1 MSVLSSLAHSLRA
14 RPRAVTLYGAPEG
27 FDAAAIG
34 ALIAGSDAAVWLHV
48 CRDDSRMARFAA
60 ALEFFH
66 PTFDV
71 LTFPA
76 WDCLP
81 YDRVSPNGE
90 ITSRRI
96 DTLTRLAATDLK
108 PSPAMGEG
116 LGGGDASPPRSD
128 RVVARRDHPHPGPPP
143 SRGRE
148 QQRSGLVVLTTVNA
162 LVQRVPPRK
171 LFEGRVL
178 ELGAGGR
185 IGLDR
190 LQSFFRNNGYNRTD
204 TVREPGE
211 YAVRGGIV
219 DLWPAGAPQPIRLD
233 FFGEVLESLR
243 AFDPLTQRS
252 SGSLKGFVL
261 RPVSEVLLDDTAIH
275 RFRSR
280 YREAFGAAGA
290 DDPLYE
296 SVSAGRRQ
304 AGMEHWLPFYYETL
318 ETLFD
323 YLPQAAV
330 SFDHQAEEARA
341 HRLEAIADFYAAR
354 KNISAAPKGAA
365 PLYRPVPPAQMFV
378 DKKEMQERLRGS
390 AVVQLSPFAMPEAD
404 LHDPAPP
411 PHRGGGGARSA
422 TEGTPAASMPP
433 PPSFG
438 WSPSPASGG
447 GSEDAFDAGARTAKQ
462 FTAERADPR
471 VNLFEAVR
479 DYLDGER
486 RSGKRTAIAAFSE
499 GSADRLA
506 TVLRERG
513 LEELRRVADGPALAK
528 LPKPA
533 TGLAILPLEQGFQT
547 EDLVLLGEQDIL
559 GDRLARPPRRRRNL
573 DEFITEAASLS
584 AGDLVVHAEH
594 GIGRYEALETIDVA
608 GAPHDCLKVL
618 YSGDDRLFV
627 PVENIEVL
635 SRYGSEDAG
644 VQLDKL
650 GGVGWQS
657 RKARVKKRI
666 REIAGELIR
675 IAAERQLRPG
685 ESLAPP
691 EGIYEEFA
699 ARFPYPETDDQLR
712 AIEDTLSDMVS
723 GKPMDRLICGDVGF
737 GKTEVALRAAFVAAF
752 AGGQVAVI
760 VPTTLLARQHYRS
773 FRERFAGLP
782 VRIAQ
787 LSRLVSAKEAKAVK
801 AELAEGKIDIVVGT
815 HALLAKDVR
824 FSHLGL
830 VVVDEE
836 QHFGVAQKEKL
847 KQLKADVHVLTLTAT
862 PIPRTLQ
869 LALSGVREM
878 SIIATPPVDR
888 LAVRTFVT
896 PFDPVTIREAVL
908 RERDRGGQ
916 IFYVAPRISDLDEV
930 RQELRDVVPEI
941 RVAVAHGRM
950 AANELED
957 VMTAFDERSYDL
969 LLSTNIIESGL
980 DIPTANTLIVHRS
993 DMFGLA
999 QLYQLR
1005 GRIGRSKVRAYCYLT
1020 LPERK
1025 KLAATAQRRLDVM
1038 QTLDTLGAG
1047 FQLATHDLDIRGA
1060 GNLLGDEQSGHIR
1073 EVGIELY
1080 QHLLEEAVAAAKN
1093 AGGVG
1098 NGEAEEEWSPQITI
1112 GTPVLIPESYVADLG
1127 VRLGLYRRIAQLDSR
1142 RERDAFA
1149 AELIDRFGPL
1159 PGEVE
1164 NLLQIIGIKRDCHEA
1179 GVERVE
1185 AGPKGGV
1192 VTLRSNRFANPAG
1205 LVELIQKHAGTLRL
1219 RSDQKLVY
1227 LRNWEDEKERLVG
1240 VARLMQALV
1249 RVARAA
1255 PSDEAPPAM
1264 PQPTPELVKA
1274 RAGGRA

>member
-1 MSVLSSLAHSLRA
+1 MKALTDLARSLAE
-14 RPRAVTLYGAPEG
+14 RPRKLSLFGAPEG
-27 FDAAAIG
+27 HDAATIG
-34 ALIAGSDAAVWLHV
+34 ALLRESRTETWLHV
-48 CRDDSRMARFAA
+48 CRDDGRMSRFGA
-60 ALEFFH
+60 ALAFFH
-66 PTFDV
+66 PDIEV

-81 YDRVSPNGE
+81 YDRVSPNSE
-90 ITSRRI
+90 VTSRRI
-96 DTLTRLAATDLK
+96 DTLTRLAARAETT
-108 PSPAMGEG
+108 P
-116 LGGGDASPPRSD
+116 
-128 RVVARRDHPHPGPPP
+128 
-143 SRGRE
+143 
-148 QQRSGLVVLTTVNA
+148 LVVLTTVNA
-162 LVQRVPPRK
+162 LVQRVPPKK
-171 LFEGRVL
+171 LFDGRVL
-178 ELGAGGR
+178 KLGAGGR
-185 IGLDR
+185 IPLDR
-190 LQSFFRNNGYNRTD
+190 LQGFFRNNGYIRTD

-219 DLWPAGAPQPIRLD
+219 DLYPAGAEQPIRLD
-233 FFGEVLESLR
+233 FFGDTLESIR
-243 AFDPLTQRS
+243 SFDPLSQRS
-252 SGSLKGFVL
+252 SGTLEQFVL
-261 RPVSEVLLDDTAIH
+261 RPVSEILLDDAAIH

-280 YREAFGAAGA
+280 YREQFGGTGS

-323 YLPQAAV
+323 YLPAGPI
-330 SFDHQAEEARA
+330 SLDHQTDEARA
-341 HRLEAIADFYAAR
+341 HRLDSIADFYAAR
-354 KNISAAPKGAA
+354 QSMSASARGPA
-365 PLYRPVPPAQMFV
+365 PLYRPVKPEHMFL
-378 DKKEMQERLRGS
+378 DEPEWRKRLAGR
-390 AVVQLSPFAMPEAD
+390 AVIQLSPFATPEGE
-404 LHDPAPP
+404 
-411 PHRGGGGARSA
+411 R
-422 TEGTPAASMPP
+422 E
-433 PPSFG
+433 
-438 WSPSPASGG
+438 
-447 GSEDAFDAGARTAKQ
+447 AFDAGARPAKS
-462 FTAERADPR
+462 FAAERADPK
-471 VNLFEAVR
+471 VQLFDAVR

-486 RSGKRTAIAAFSE
+486 KAGKRAGIAAYTE

-506 TVLRERG
+506 TVLREHG
-513 LEELRRVADGPALAK
+513 LGELRRAEDSAALAK
-528 LPKPA
+528 LPHSVA
-533 TGLAILPLEQGFQT
+533 GLILLPLEQGFAT
-547 EDLVLLGEQDIL
+547 DALIILGEQDIL
-559 GDRLARPPRRRRNL
+559 GDRLARVPRRRRSL
-573 DEFITEAASLS
+573 EEFITEAASLS

-618 YSGDDRLFV
+618 YAGDDRLFV

-635 SRYGSEDAG
+635 SRYGSEEAG
-644 VQLDKL
+644 AQLDRL
-650 GGVGWQS
+650 GGAGWQS
-657 RKARVKKRI
+657 RKARVKQRI

-685 ESLAPP
+685 ETLIPP
-691 EGIYEEFA
+691 EGMYEEFA
-699 ARFPYPETDDQLR
+699 ARFPYPETEDQLR
-712 AIEDTLSDMVS
+712 AIEDTLSDMAS

-737 GKTEVALRAAFVAAF
+737 GKTEVALRAAFITAF
-752 AGGQVAVI
+752 AGAQVAVI

-773 FRERFAGLP
+773 FAERFAGLP

-787 LSRLVSAKEAKAVK
+787 LSRLVSAKEAKQIK
-801 AELAEGKIDIVVGT
+801 AEIAEGRVDIVIGT

-824 FSHLGL
+824 FAHLGL

-836 QHFGVAQKEKL
+836 QHFGVAQKERL

-888 LAVRTFVT
+888 LAVRTFVM
-896 PFDPVTIREAVL
+896 PYDPVVVREAIL

-930 RQELRDVVPEI
+930 REELRKVVPEI

-950 AANELED
+950 PAAKLET
-957 VMTAFDERSYDL
+957 VMTAFDERAYDL

-980 DIPTANTLIVHRS
+980 DIPTANTLLVHRA

-1005 GRIGRSKVRAYCYLT
+1005 GRIGRSKLRAYCYLT
-1020 LPERK
+1020 LPEK
-1025 KLAATAQRRLDVM
+1025 KRLAPTALRRLEVM

-1047 FQLATHDLDIRGA
+1047 FQLASHDLDIRGA

-1080 QHLLEEAVAAAKN
+1080 QQMLEDAVAAARTQ
-1093 AGGVG
+1093 GGPDG
-1098 NGEAEEEWSPQITI
+1098 LGEAAAEEWTPQIAI
-1112 GTPVLIPESYVADLG
+1112 GTPVLIPEGYVADLG
-1127 VRLGLYRRIAQLDSR
+1127 VRLGLYRRIAQLASR

-1164 NLLQIIGIKRDCHEA
+1164 NLLQIIGIKRDCKEA
-1179 GVERVE
+1179 GIERVE
-1185 AGPKGGV
+1185 AGPKGAV
-1192 VTLRSNRFANPAG
+1192 VALRGNRFANPAG
-1205 LVELIQKHAGTLRL
+1205 LVEMIQKNAGTLRL
-1219 RSDQKLVY
+1219 RPDQKLVY
-1227 LRNWEDEKERLVG
+1227 LRNWEDEKERLAG

-1249 RVARAA
+1249 KIARADTPDAAAAARPKAA
-1255 PSDEAPPAM
+1255 PEARMQA
-1264 PQPTPELVKA
+1264 A
-1274 RAGGRA
+1274 RR